1 MLYGSNII
9 IYVMYLLLCLFAFF
23 DLLALRNRDV
33 PVQLE
38 IPETV
43 DEEARR
49 IAYNIAHNKAFIN
62 LDLRGYHG
70 SELVPKIQVRFQEEY
85 SKIVALRERTNRPV
99 VPFEKVKKS
108 RNK

>member
-1 MLYGSNII
+1 MVIKSMLYGSNII

-23 DLLALRNRDV
+23 DSLALRNRDV

-62 LDLRGYHG
+62 L
-70 SELVPKIQVRFQEEY
+70 E
-85 SKIVALRERTNRPV
+85 
-99 VPFEKVKKS
+99 
-108 RNK
+108 